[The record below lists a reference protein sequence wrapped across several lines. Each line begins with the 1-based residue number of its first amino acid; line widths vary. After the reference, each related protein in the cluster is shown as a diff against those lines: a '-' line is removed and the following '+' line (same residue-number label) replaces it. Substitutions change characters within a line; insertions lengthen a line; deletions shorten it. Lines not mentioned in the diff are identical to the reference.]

1 MLNEYWTLMVIKKLL
16 LFIFLIL
23 SFLNAQEV
31 KVVFSYST
39 PPYVFTD
46 GNGIVVTIVKEAL
59 AYKQHTLKPVFV
71 NIGRSMQL
79 FKDGY
84 VDATSIIKENSGLK
98 SYYSDYFMQYHNAAF
113 SLKSKH
119 YKITTIED
127 LIDYSFISFQ
137 NAHKYLGER
146 FESVA
151 QKSGSKYSEVADQK
165 QQVFMLLKGRTD
177 VIVMDRHIFKFYFN
191 ELIADGKVE
200 NEIEIDMFELF
211 EPTQYSTAFKD
222 KKLRD
227 DFNEGVAYLKNSG
240 RYDEIYEEYSTQYF
254 EVKK

>member
-1 MLNEYWTLMVIKKLL
+1 LIKKSL
-16 LFIFLIL
+16 LFILLLL
-23 SFLNAQEV
+23 SSLDAQEV

-79 FKDGY
+79 FEDGY
-84 VDATSIIKENSGLK
+84 VDATSIIKVNSGLK

-113 SLKSKH
+113 ALKSKH
-119 YKITTIED
+119 YTIKTIED
-127 LIDYSFISFQ
+127 LIDYNFISFQ

-146 FESVA
+146 FERVA
-151 QKSGSKYSEVADQK
+151 QKAASKYSEVADQK
-165 QQVFMLLKGRTD
+165 QQVFMLLKARTD
-177 VIVMDRHIFKFYFN
+177 VIVMDRHIFKYYLN
-191 ELIADGKVE
+191 ELISDGKVE
-200 NEIEIDMFELF
+200 KNIEVEMFELF
-211 EPTQYSTAFKD
+211 EPTQYCTAFKD

-227 DFNEGVAYLKNSG
+227 DFNEGVAYLKNNG
-240 RYDEIYEEYSTQYF
+240 RYDQIYEEYSTRYF
-254 EVKK
+254 EIKR